1 MNLNQIILLKTS
13 VIEIKHGYPY
23 RSSDSILIQLL
34 TEFWFKM
41 SLIWNWDESKACES
55 QSHLYW

>member
-1 MNLNQIILLKTS
+1 MQVKGTLYLKYTKMYLYQIILLKTS

-34 TEFWFKM
+34 TEF
-41 SLIWNWDESKACES
+41 
-55 QSHLYW
+55 